1 MPNRCIKQLELWSN
15 DWPLALEAIMQ
26 SSSIQST
33 PEQAEQP
40 AVRLCDFINLYSRE
54 AACSRGRAAFVLRN
68 LFRKINEYFDWAKH
82 SAKFDPAVCWVA
94 DVTDSTRRNEFYSVS
109 ANDVTDYFASWATQ
123 DNQEFVQLTTGFD
136 DRVIESD
143 AAVFF
148 APGPLGRLIATAGG
162 ICPDFLI
169 EAHGQEATDNALGER
184 DAVSSGS
191 LSHDQRSVMAARFA
205 LVREIQGM
213 SKTVSQQRAIV
224 TLIGRAEDGTLSAYL
239 AERVALANDRKGED
253 RTLSERTLKRW
264 LAAYRESGVIGLAP
278 QRRQSV
284 SLPVW
289 AGAFFEHYWTPGQ
302 PSVVAAFNAFASHYQ
317 GECPSLHQVRGLLRK
332 CK

>member
-1 MPNRCIKQLELWSN
+1 MHATVKHSTGKQMEPS
-15 DWPLALEAIMQ
+15 
-26 SSSIQST
+26 
-33 PEQAEQP
+33 
-40 AVRLCDFINLYSRE
+40 AVRLCDLINLYSSE
-54 AACSRGRAAFVLRN
+54 STYSRARAAFAMRN
-68 LFRKINEYFDWAKH
+68 LFRKIGEYFDWAKD

-94 DVTDSTRRNEFYSVS
+94 DVTDSTSRNEFYRVS
-109 ANDVTDYFASWATQ
+109 ANDVTDYFANCATQ
-123 DNQEFVQLTTGFD
+123 GHQEFVQVITGFD
-136 DRVIESD
+136 DRGIESD

-148 APGPLGRLIATAGG
+148 APGPLGRLIVTAGG
-162 ICPDFLI
+162 VCPGFLLTD
-169 EAHGQEATDNALGER
+169 AHAQVVTDNGQGEH

-205 LVREIQGM
+205 LVQEIQGM
-213 SKTVSQQRAIV
+213 SQTVSQQRAIV

-239 AERVALANDRKGED
+239 ATRVALANARKGED

-278 QRRQSV
+278 LRPQQAV

-289 AGAFFEHYWTPGQ
+289 AGAFFEQYWCPAQ
-302 PSVVAAFNAFASHYQ
+302 PSVKTAYAVFVSKYQ
-317 GECPSLHQVRGLLRK
+317 GECPSLHQVRSLLRK

>member
-1 MPNRCIKQLELWSN
+1 MQPSFKHSTSAQTEQL
-15 DWPLALEAIMQ
+15 
-26 SSSIQST
+26 
-33 PEQAEQP
+33 
-40 AVRLCDFINLYSRE
+40 AVRLCDFINLYCNE
-54 AACSRGRAAFVLRN
+54 TACSRARAAFALRN
-68 LFRKINEYFDWAKH
+68 LFRKINEYFGWAKH

-94 DVTDSTRRNEFYSVS
+94 DVTDSTMRNEFYSVS

-123 DNQEFVQLTTGFD
+123 NHREFVQATTGFD

-162 ICPDFLI
+162 VCPGFLLI
-169 EAHGQEATDNALGER
+169 EAHDQQATDNALGEH
-184 DAVSSGS
+184 DAVSSGG

-205 LVREIQGM
+205 LIREIQGM
-213 SKTVSQQRAIV
+213 SQTVSQQRAIV

-239 AERVALANDRKGED
+239 AARVALANDRKGED

-278 QRRQSV
+278 LRPQQAV

-289 AGAFFEHYWTPGQ
+289 AGAFFEQYWCPAQ
-302 PSVVAAFNAFASHYQ
+302 PSVKAAYAVFVSKYQ

>member
-1 MPNRCIKQLELWSN
+1 MAQ
-15 DWPLALEAIMQ
+15 EAIMQ
-26 SSSIQST
+26 PSFKHST
-33 PEQAEQP
+33 SAQTEQL
-40 AVRLCDFINLYSRE
+40 AVRLCDFINLYSNE
-54 AACSRGRAAFVLRN
+54 TACSRARSAFALRN
-68 LFRKINEYFDWAKH
+68 MFRKINEYFGWAKH
-82 SAKFDPAVCWVA
+82 SAKFDPSVCWVA

-109 ANDVTDYFASWATQ
+109 ANDVTDYFANWATQ
-123 DNQEFVQLTTGFD
+123 HHQEFVQVTTGFG

-148 APGPLGRLIATAGG
+148 ASGPLGRLITTAGG
-162 ICPDFLI
+162 VCPGFLLT
-169 EAHGQEATDNALGER
+169 EAHAQEVDYNGQGER
-184 DAVSSGS
+184 EAVSSAF

-213 SKTVSQQRAIV
+213 SQTVSQQRAIV

-239 AERVALANDRKGED
+239 ATRVALANDRKGED

-264 LAAYRESGVIGLAP
+264 LAAYREFGVIGLAP
-278 QRRQSV
+278 LRPQQAV

-289 AGAFFEHYWTPGQ
+289 AGAFFEHYWSPGQ
-302 PSVVAAFNAFASHYQ
+302 SSVKTAYAVFASQYR
-317 GECPSLHQVRGLLRK
+317 GDCPSLHQVRGLLRK

>member
-1 MPNRCIKQLELWSN
+1 MHATVKHSTGKQMAPS
-15 DWPLALEAIMQ
+15 
-26 SSSIQST
+26 
-33 PEQAEQP
+33 
-40 AVRLCDFINLYSRE
+40 AVRLCDLINLYSSE
-54 AACSRGRAAFVLRN
+54 STYSRARAAFAMRN
-68 LFRKINEYFDWAKH
+68 LFRKIGEYFDWAKDC
-82 SAKFDPAVCWVA
+82 AKFDPAVCWVA

-123 DNQEFVQLTTGFD
+123 NPQEFIQVTTGFD

-148 APGPLGRLIATAGG
+148 ASGPLGRLIASVGG
-162 ICPDFLI
+162 VCPSFLLI
-169 EAHGQEATDNALGER
+169 EAHDQEVSDNAQGKR
-184 DAVSSGS
+184 DVVSSGS

-213 SKTVSQQRAIV
+213 SQTVSQQRAIV
-224 TLIGRAEDGTLSAYL
+224 TLIGRAEDGTLSDYL
-239 AERVALANDRKGED
+239 AARGALANDRKGED

-278 QRRQSV
+278 LRPQQAV

-289 AGAFFEHYWTPGQ
+289 AGAFFEHYWSPAQ
-302 PSVVAAFNAFASHYQ
+302 PSVKTAYAVFSSQYQ
-317 GECPSLHQVRGLLRK
+317 GKCPSLHQVRGLLRK